1 MSTKYEIE
9 KEIIQGRSK
18 TNNKKEDRMLYVIE
32 LRILGYTNKEIVEKT
47 EVNPRTIVRWIKSYI
62 ENGLQG
68 ILNKKRQGNHWNLT
82 YEEEEKL
89 LEKFIN
95 QADSG
100 QMTDVKQLK
109 EEYVKMVGHSIGG
122 SQIYRLLKRHGYR
135 KVMPRSRHPKK
146 ASEEV
151 IETSKKLTQWQ
162 RD

>member
-47 EVNPRTIVRWIKSYI
+47 DVNPRTIVKWIKSYI
-62 ENGLQG
+62 ENGVQG
-68 ILNKKRQGNHWNLT
+68 ILNKKRQGNHWNVT

-100 QMTDVKQLK
+100 QM
-109 EEYVKMVGHSIGG
+109 
-122 SQIYRLLKRHGYR
+122 
-135 KVMPRSRHPKK
+135 
-146 ASEEV
+146 
-151 IETSKKLTQWQ
+151 
-162 RD
+162 